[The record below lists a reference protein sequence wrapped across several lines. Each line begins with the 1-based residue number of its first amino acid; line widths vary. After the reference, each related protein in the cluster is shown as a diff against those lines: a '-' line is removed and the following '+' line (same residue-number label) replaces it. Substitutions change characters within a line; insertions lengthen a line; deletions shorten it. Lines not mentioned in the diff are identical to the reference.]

1 MFRRSELEIEARN
14 FFPSQTRVT
23 ISLFERERAH
33 TVGTMVF
40 GPFCNGHTSNAA
52 CLNTVPVNND
62 GWNFSL
68 FLKSYGSSATLG
80 GFHRVVE
87 HDPRE
92 ESYRS
97 DGRATP
103 ADGQWS
109 QRPWEEGNVC
119 SSMLARAAYHR
130 IFSPVKI
137 KQLFSP
143 LRERERERGR
153 DDPAEIVP
161 PTVPIDRPDKYN

>member
-1 MFRRSELEIEARN
+1 MFRRGELEIEARN

-97 DGRATP
+97 DGRATRRRT
-103 ADGQWS
+103 DNDHSDLEKKGTFVRDVS
-109 QRPWEEGNVC
+109 
-119 SSMLARAAYHR
+119 ARGIPSYFLTREDQAA
-130 IFSPVKI
+130 FFPV
-137 KQLFSP
+137 
-143 LRERERERGR
+143 
-153 DDPAEIVP
+153 
-161 PTVPIDRPDKYN
+161 